1 MVYFWS
7 QKTCLDLGFIAWWS
21 CLSSSQLLLL
31 LLMLWLLLFQDAL
44 NWCHSAF
51 TSDGLR
57 NPFEVLVILKR
68 VLSHLSWD
76 ESAVIVSHSGVA
88 SADFFFFFP
97 GEINTNQWT
106 GKEERIKLKVILG
119 FFLPEIPSVPSS
131 DWSFQGL
138 DGCKKKKKK
147 KRGGKKKSST
157 MDFESTAIT

>member
-7 QKTCLDLGFIAWWS
+7 QKTCLVLGFIAWWS
-21 CLSSSQLLLL
+21 CLSSSQLLL

-57 NPFEVLVILKR
+57 NSSEVLVTLNR
-68 VLSHLSWD
+68 VLSHLFWD
-76 ESAVIVSHSGVA
+76 ESAVIVSHSAVA
-88 SADFFFFFP
+88 SADFFFFFFS

-106 GKEERIKLKVILG
+106 GKEKRITLKVILG

-131 DWSFQGL
+131 AWSFQGL
-138 DGCKKKKKK
+138 DGCQ
-147 KRGGKKKSST
+147 RGGKKK
-157 MDFESTAIT
+157 DKK